1 MGGYPHSEKATETGS
16 CLLSALSAIPTES
29 GSVPHRAERCG
40 WEAVT
45 PQAPVGGRWDVV
57 CIVAGLGCGCQLCIC
72 VCVYQYMPS
81 WDVHSVGVWALG
93 VFEATMQVY
102 KTALQYMMSVVCEVC
117 RMVLRDLCL

>member
-1 MGGYPHSEKATETGS
+1 M
-16 CLLSALSAIPTES
+16 
-29 GSVPHRAERCG
+29 
-40 WEAVT
+40 
-45 PQAPVGGRWDVV
+45 GGRWDVV

-102 KTALQYMMSVVCEVC
+102 KTALQYMTSVVCEVC